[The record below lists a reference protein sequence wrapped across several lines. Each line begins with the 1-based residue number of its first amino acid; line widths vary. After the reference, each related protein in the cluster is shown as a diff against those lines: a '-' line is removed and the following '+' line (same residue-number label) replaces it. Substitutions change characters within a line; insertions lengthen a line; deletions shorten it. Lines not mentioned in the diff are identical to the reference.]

1 MIKDVVFEDLDKL
14 MDFIKSSNMSDDE
27 KKQALTL
34 CSYIRANIED
44 SDVDTSVPEQEEGL
58 AEAVAGGLK
67 DTTDVGNIA
76 GACRDFGCEQL
87 DDLAAML
94 KGGLK

>member
-1 MIKDVVFEDLDKL
+1 MINSIVYEDLNKL
-14 MDFIKSSNMSDDE
+14 TDFIKNSSMPDDE
-27 KKQALTL
+27 KEQALTL
-34 CSYIRANIED
+34 CGYINANLED
-44 SDVDTSVPEQEEGL
+44 EVVDTSASEQEEGL

-67 DTTDVGNIA
+67 DSTDVGNIV

-87 DDLAAML
+87 DGLAAML

>member
-1 MIKDVVFEDLDKL
+1 MINSIVYEDLNKL
-14 MDFIKSSNMSDDE
+14 TDFIKSSSMTDDE

-34 CSYIRANIED
+34 CCYINANLED
-44 SDVDTSVPEQEEGL
+44 EVVDTSVPEQEEGL

-67 DTTDVGNIA
+67 DSTDVGNIA

>member
-1 MIKDVVFEDLDKL
+1 MTSSIVYEDLNKL

-34 CSYIRANIED
+34 CSYIKANLED
-44 SDVDTSVPEQEEGL
+44 EVVDVSVPEQEEGL

-87 DDLAAML
+87 DDLAAMI

>member
-1 MIKDVVFEDLDKL
+1 MTSSIVYEDLNKL

-34 CSYIRANIED
+34 CSYIKANLED
-44 SDVDTSVPEQEEGL
+44 EVVDVSVPEQEEGL

-87 DDLAAML
+87 DDLAAMIKGRL
-94 KGGLK
+94 K